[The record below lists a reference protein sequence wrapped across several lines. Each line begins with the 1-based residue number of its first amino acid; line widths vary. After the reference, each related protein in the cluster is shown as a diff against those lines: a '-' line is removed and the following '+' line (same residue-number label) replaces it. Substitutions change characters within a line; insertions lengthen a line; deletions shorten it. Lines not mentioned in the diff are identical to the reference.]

1 MGMHIGLVAVQA
13 SVSDF
18 VNAFT
23 EVWPTREIVA
33 TKDGFVRED
42 EIWAWKD
49 ANERFVSAADWTK
62 SDPGQEVY
70 VICQDGQWAV
80 LMDFSYVLATDE
92 NALGQL
98 SMRFGSVVS
107 FVVQTTS
114 GCAFFWNYES
124 GELKRSIQSVEGE
137 AELSGEALTQEAGID
152 IQHYYMNETEQL
164 MQAFGLSKLEE
175 LLVPATTVAIAVA
188 DRTDYSDLHVE
199 ATAKPWWKFW

>member
-42 EIWAWKD
+42 EIWAWKG

-98 SMRFGSVVS
+98 SKRFGSVVS

-114 GCAFFWNYES
+114 ECAFFWNYES
-124 GELKRSIQSVEGE
+124 GELKRSIQSFDGK
-137 AELSGEALTQEAGID
+137 AEVSGESLTQEAGID
-152 IQHYYMNETEQL
+152 IQQYYMNETEQL

>member
-98 SMRFGSVVS
+98 SKRFGSVVS

-124 GELKRSIQSVEGE
+124 GELKRSIQSVDGE
-137 AELSGEALTQEAGID
+137 AELSGEALAQEAGID